1 MSLILL
7 HDEQPKI
14 HLQIRVQSI
23 NSSVAAGVELTL
35 NSLKG
40 KSKKFISDPETRL
53 SCQQKG
59 T

>member
-40 KSKKFISDPETRL
+40 KSKKIHI
-53 SCQQKG
+53 
-59 T
+59 